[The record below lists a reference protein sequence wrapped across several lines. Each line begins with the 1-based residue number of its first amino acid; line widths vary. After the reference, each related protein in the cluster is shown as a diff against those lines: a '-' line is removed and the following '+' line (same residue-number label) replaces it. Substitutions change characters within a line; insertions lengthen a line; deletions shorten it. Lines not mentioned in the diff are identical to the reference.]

1 MILSIDYIFVIKG
14 AGMVG
19 NSVACHLVQNGW
31 KDVVIIDKGGV
42 ADGTS
47 KTGSGMLGLFRP
59 STNQYYFL
67 NRDVRYRILLFKL
80 IINEI
85 TLVGTLAFT

>member
-1 MILSIDYIFVIKG
+1 MTLYLFVIIG

-59 STNQYYFL
+59 S
-67 NRDVRYRILLFKL
+67 IK
-80 IINEI
+80 
-85 TLVGTLAFT
+85 